1 MRALWS
7 RFNGTGL
14 GADVLKSVGGTAG
27 LRILGMFFGFLVGVQ
42 LARGMGAE
50 GYGIY
55 GLAMSVL
62 ALLSVPVEFGVPQL
76 VTREV
81 ASAHVRE
88 DWDSLIG
95 VLSWARRNLLVGASL
110 MLLLVPAVLL
120 ASGYQLDSPFSLTLL
135 MGLAMLVFT
144 VFGNLYGAALRGLQ
158 YIVLGQM
165 VETVARPAL
174 HSLLLLAL
182 TLVVA
187 SMQPAQAM
195 GMGVV
200 ATAFSMLSALILLK
214 KHLPEKARLAS
225 PAIKAGGWWSAS
237 VPMGLTEGMRVLQG
251 HLMVLLLGV
260 MATSTTVGIYKVAAS
275 VALLVSMPLTIFNIA
290 IAPIMARLHAQ
301 RDPERMQRLAGWSA
315 LGMAGGTF
323 LLTMPFMVN
332 GQLLLTSLFGPEFG
346 NANPVLLIM
355 SAGFI
360 LSSCLGPSA
369 TILNMT
375 GHERRVTRAAF
386 IALLFL
392 LLPGFLLTSLYGL
405 MGAAVTYSFSMILWH
420 WQMWLDVRRDL
431 VVDSSLLSAAIDVFR
446 KKSNCI

>member
-1 MRALWS
+1 MA
-7 RFNGTGL
+7 GT
-14 GADVLKSVGGTAG
+14 SG
-27 LRILGMFFGFLVGVQ
+27 LRIFGMLFSFLVGVQ

-158 YIVLGQM
+158 YIVLGQL

-315 LGMAGGTF
+315 LGMMSGSFILLLPF
-323 LLTMPFMVN
+323 LLA
-332 GQLLLTSLFGPEFG
+332 GQPLLGALFGEDFR
-346 NANPVLLIM
+346 NSSTVLSIMGCGLILGG
-355 SAGFI
+355 S
-360 LSSCLGPSA
+360 LGPNA
-369 TILNMT
+369 TLLNMT
-375 GHERRVTRAAF
+375 GHERSVTRASF
-386 IALLFL
+386 QALLL
-392 LLPGFLLTSLYGL
+392 LALSGPVLIVIYGL
-405 MGAAVTYSFSMILWH
+405 IGAAFAYSASMLFWH
-420 WQMWLDVRRDL
+420 WSMWREARRYLSIDA
-431 VVDSSLLSAAIDVFR
+431 SLLSLVNGWTW
-446 KKSNCI
+446 K